1 MIKAIARLIVA
12 LNGNV
17 KKSQLAA
24 GFAWG
29 LLLALVPMGNILGI
43 VLFLASFFFRHNHAA
58 KVVSMTLFKLLF
70 PLTGPLIDLLGWEI
84 LHIAALQPLF
94 TSLYNMPFVP
104 FTRFYNTLVAGGI
117 VGGIILWIPVFALF
131 MVLIPLYRNSIAP
144 KIREAKIFKV
154 IAKIPF
160 LSAITKAV
168 SEMTDKG
175 V

>member
-29 LLLALVPMGNILGI
+29 LLLGLVPMGNVLGI
-43 VLFLASFFFRHNHAA
+43 VLFLVSFVFRHNHAA
-58 KVVSMTLFKLLF
+58 KVVGMTVIKLLT
-70 PLTGPLIDLLGWEI
+70 PLTAPLIDLLGWEI

-117 VGGIILWIPVFALF
+117 AGGIVLWFPVFALF
-131 MVLIPLYRNSIAP
+131 MVLIPLYRNTAAP
-144 KIREAKIFKV
+144 KIREAKIFRIV
-154 IAKIPF
+154 AKIPF

-175 V
+175 A